1 VTATSDSVPSLL
13 LLPTCIGHQRYYS
26 SYLVTAIAND
36 DDDGGSDGDNDA
48 IDDSGNLQCESKK

>member
-1 VTATSDSVPSLL
+1 MPSLL